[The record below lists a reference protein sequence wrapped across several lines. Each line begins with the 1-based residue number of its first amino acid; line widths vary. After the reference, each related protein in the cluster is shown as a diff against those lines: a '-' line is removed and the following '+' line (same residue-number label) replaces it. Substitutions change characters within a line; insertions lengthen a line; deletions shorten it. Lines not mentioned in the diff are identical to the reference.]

1 MRGMGKWLFEAYVA
15 VMLLHLFFNSWAWSW
30 SFAFRTAFWIFLG
43 GSGMLT
49 LFGFMCA
56 KASMPRPATDYLGK
70 DGEVR
75 TPLEV
80 RVLTWSAFAVILVG
94 SALIPAAVFFEVPK

>member
-1 MRGMGKWLFEAYVA
+1 MKGMWKWLCEAYVA
-15 VMLLHLFFNSWAWSW
+15 VTLLYLFFHSWAWSW
-30 SFAFRTAFWIFLG
+30 TFAFRTAFWIFLG

-49 LFGFMCA
+49 LFGYLCA

-75 TPLEV
+75 MPLGV
-80 RVLTWSAFAVILVG
+80 RVLTWSAYAVILVG
-94 SALIPAAVFFEVPK
+94 TALILVAVFFEVPR